1 MEVEILDT
9 SVQRILLSWTGI
21 IICNG
26 IKDIANQVLWSC
38 ALCRGK
44 KKKNPVITWDLF
56 CTLPKC
62 KTSQLAFLPMQNG
75 CSSPS
80 NYMGI
85 GVLPPGLYFSI
96 NISSDIFQN
105 SMYWFP
111 RLFFFFF
118 SIDRTTLVNREPIDL
133 WALATSWVKMYF
145 YWFKRILSFKKSKKG
160 NLGNRPDYNNRNDNY
175 S

>member
-1 MEVEILDT
+1 LEVEILDT

-38 ALCRGK
+38 ALCREK
-44 KKKNPVITWDLF
+44 KKKKTLLLHGISFALCPNAKHPSLHF
-56 CTLPKC
+56 CLC
-62 KTSQLAFLPMQNG
+62 KMGVQAHQIIWALEFCLLVYISQLIFRQTFSRTVCIGFLD
-75 CSSPS
+75 
-80 NYMGI
+80 Y
-85 GVLPPGLYFSI
+85 
-96 NISSDIFQN
+96 
-105 SMYWFP
+105 
-111 RLFFFFF
+111 FFFF

-160 NLGNRPDYNNRNDNY
+160 NLGNRPDYNNRNDND

>member
-1 MEVEILDT
+1 MA
-9 SVQRILLSWTGI
+9 SRILL
-21 IICNG
+21 
-26 IKDIANQVLWSC
+26 IKSFEVVHC
-38 ALCRGK
+38 AGE

-75 CSSPS
+75 CSSSS

-85 GVLPPGLYFSI
+85 EVLPPGLYFSI

-111 RLFFFFF
+111 RLFFQL
-118 SIDRTTLVNREPIDL
+118 TGQP
-133 WALATSWVKMYF
+133 W
-145 YWFKRILSFKKSKKG
+145 
-160 NLGNRPDYNNRNDNY
+160 
-175 S
+175 